1 MMKKAEMK
9 KGTEK
14 CLFVLDLL
22 LCRIWGLFMFSTW
35 GFSIRALTVPLL
47 LVVMRIWLSFL
58 VYKRIG
64 WGLYSAIAFAV
75 LLLFYEHRDFVIALP
90 IVRMVDYTCMI
101 WGGAVPKMF
110 YAGYYYTSD
119 KETGQLVANLG
130 YAWLVGYPIVVGLF
144 SLLKLKAVKFRVM
157 PGWKTVI
164 KYTVGVSLY
173 AYCYEFVREPSS
185 PPYWW
190 VWTLLMSLVPII
202 VERHRYKENPEGFIP
217 IWKDRQVR
225 YYGLLSLIML
235 TAFLIGRENPGYLG
249 FVGALALPVLLLYVT
264 MRFENMPFQSQEALI
279 LVAGSF
285 VFWWAQFFDH
295 ELRIIAL
302 ALNLCCIAYV
312 CFLKGLNWKTLLFV
326 PLAIAVFIQPLC
338 IGYNLYTAT
347 HVGMRS
353 KYRYY
358 DRAINGLWVVDDG
371 KDKLG
376 IRDRYGMVLNADYEE
391 IYQLQPSKPYVKVLK
406 NGRWGIYDLEQHRM
420 DIAPTYTDIIQK
432 GKYTFLLS
440 DEKNPKNNK
449 LLTMFVHYYRYQ
461 ARFRKF
467 YELTDTIPEE
477 VLAYDWSEFEEY
489 E

>member
-1 MMKKAEMK
+1 MKSTGLI
-9 KGTEK
+9 KGAEK

-22 LCRIWGLFMFSTW
+22 LCSIWGLFMFSTW

-47 LVVMRIWLSFL
+47 LVVMRIWLLFL

-75 LLLFYEHRDFVIALP
+75 LLMYYEHRDFVIALP
-90 IVRMVDYTCMI
+90 IVRMVDYACMI
-101 WGGAVPKMF
+101 FCGASPKLF

-119 KETGQLVANLG
+119 KETGQLIANIG

-144 SLLKLKAVKFRVM
+144 SLLKLKAFKFRMM

-164 KYTVGVSLY
+164 KYTVCVSVY

-202 VERHRYKENPEGFIP
+202 VERHCYKKDYEGFTP
-217 IWKDRQVR
+217 MWKDRQVR

-264 MRFENMPFQSQEALI
+264 MRFEDMPFQSRDALI

-376 IRDRYGMVLNADYEE
+376 IRDRYGMVINADYEE

-406 NGRWGIYDLEQHRM
+406 NGKWGVYDLEQHRM

-432 GKYTFLLS
+432 GKYTFLLL
-440 DEKNPKNNK
+440 DEENPKNNK
-449 LLTMFVHYYRYQ
+449 YLTMFVHYYRYQ
-461 ARFRKF
+461 AKFRKF

>member
-1 MMKKAEMK
+1 
-9 KGTEK
+9 
-14 CLFVLDLL
+14 
-22 LCRIWGLFMFSTW
+22 
-35 GFSIRALTVPLL
+35 
-47 LVVMRIWLSFL
+47 
-58 VYKRIG
+58 
-64 WGLYSAIAFAV
+64 
-75 LLLFYEHRDFVIALP
+75 
-90 IVRMVDYTCMI
+90 
-101 WGGAVPKMF
+101 
-110 YAGYYYTSD
+110 
-119 KETGQLVANLG
+119 
-130 YAWLVGYPIVVGLF
+130 
-144 SLLKLKAVKFRVM
+144 
-157 PGWKTVI
+157 
-164 KYTVGVSLY
+164 
-173 AYCYEFVREPSS
+173 
-185 PPYWW
+185 
-190 VWTLLMSLVPII
+190 
-202 VERHRYKENPEGFIP
+202 
-217 IWKDRQVR
+217 
-225 YYGLLSLIML
+225 
-235 TAFLIGRENPGYLG
+235 
-249 FVGALALPVLLLYVT
+249 
-264 MRFENMPFQSQEALI
+264 MPFQSQDALI
-279 LVAGSF
+279 LVTGSF
-285 VFWWAQFFDH
+285 VFWWAQFFGH

-406 NGRWGIYDLEQHRM
+406 NGKWGVYDLEQHRM
-420 DIAPTYTDIIQK
+420 DIDPVYTDIVQK

-440 DEKNPKNNK
+440 DVENPKNNK
-449 LLTMFVHYYRYQ
+449 YLTMFVHYYRYQ

-489 E
+489 